1 MGLSPLRAAIIG
13 CAAVALV
20 AGCGS
25 SSGGT
30 SPTAAEPVPSTDST
44 ASVSAQPDIL
54 RMNLSI
60 DGGTVEPTN
69 QRLDASVGQ
78 TISMSITSDVTDE
91 LHVHSVPEH
100 TYEIEPGK
108 DQLFTFTVDVPGQV
122 DIELHHSDRTVAT
135 LVVRP

>member
-1 MGLSPLRAAIIG
+1 MGPSPVRAAIIG

-30 SPTAAEPVPSTDST
+30 SPSTAEPVPSTDSA
-44 ASVSAQPDIL
+44 ASVSAQPDTL
-54 RMNLSI
+54 QMNLSI

-78 TISMSITSDVTDE
+78 TISMLITSDITDE

-100 TYEIEPGK
+100 TFEIEPGK

>member
-1 MGLSPLRAAIIG
+1 MSPVRAAIIG
-13 CAAVALV
+13 CATVALV

-30 SPTAAEPVPSTDST
+30 SPTTTEPVPSTDST
-44 ASVSAQPDIL
+44 AAVSAQHDIL
-54 RMNLSI
+54 RMNVSI
-60 DGGTVEPTN
+60 VGDTVEPTN

-100 TYEIEPGK
+100 TFEIEPGK

>member
-1 MGLSPLRAAIIG
+1 MSPVRAAIIG

-25 SSGGT
+25 SSDVT

-44 ASVSAQPDIL
+44 ASVSAQPDTL
-54 RMNLSI
+54 QMVLSI

-100 TYEIEPGK
+100 TFEIEPGK

-122 DIELHHSDRTVAT
+122 DVELHHSDRTVAT

>member
-1 MGLSPLRAAIIG
+1 MGLSPLRAAVIG
-13 CAAVALV
+13 CATVALV
-20 AGCGS
+20 VGCGS
-25 SSGGT
+25 SSGGP
-30 SPTAAEPVPSTDST
+30 SPTTAEPVPSTDST
-44 ASVSAQPDIL
+44 ASVVAQPDSL
-54 RMNLSI
+54 RIDLSI
-60 DGGTVEPTN
+60 DGGTVQPTN

-78 TISMSITSDVTDE
+78 SISMSITSDVADE

-100 TYEIEPGK
+100 TFEIEPGK

>member
-13 CAAVALV
+13 CATVALM

-25 SSGGT
+25 SSDT

-44 ASVSAQPDIL
+44 ASVSVQPDTL
-54 RMNLSI
+54 RMNVSI
-60 DGGTVEPTN
+60 VGGTVEPTN
-69 QRLDASVGQ
+69 QRLDASVRQ
-78 TISMSITSDVTDE
+78 SISMSITSDVADE

-100 TYEIEPGK
+100 TFEIEPG
-108 DQLFTFTVDVPGQV
+108 DEQVFTFTVDVPGQV
-122 DIELHHSDRTVAT
+122 DVELHHSDRTVAT

>member
-1 MGLSPLRAAIIG
+1 MGLSPVRAAIIG
-13 CAAVALV
+13 CATVALV

-30 SPTAAEPVPSTDST
+30 SPSAAEPVSSTDSA
-44 ASVSAQPDIL
+44 ASVSAQPDTL
-54 RMNLSI
+54 QMVLSI

-100 TYEIEPGK
+100 TFEIEPGE

-122 DIELHHSDRTVAT
+122 DVELHHSDRTVAT
-135 LVVRP
+135 LIVRP

>member
-30 SPTAAEPVPSTDST
+30 SPTTAEPVPSTDST
-44 ASVSAQPDIL
+44 PSVSAQLDTL
-54 RMNLSI
+54 RMNVSI
-60 DGGTVEPTN
+60 VGDTVEPTN

-78 TISMSITSDVTDE
+78 SISMLITSDIADE
-91 LHVHSVPEH
+91 LHVHSVSEH
-100 TYEIEPGK
+100 TFEIEPGK

-122 DIELHHSDRTVAT
+122 DVELHHSDRTVAT